1 MDSTTL
7 PPYNGT
13 TDAPYEEIL
22 EWDDATWVLISA
34 FIIFTMQSGFG
45 LLESGCVSS
54 KNQVNIMYKNACDVI
69 FGGLMYWMVGYGLQ
83 FGDWDHGARAFCGV
97 GRFAVDVDNDLE
109 MGDVFVSYVFQLS
122 FACTAT
128 TIVSGA
134 MAERVKLP
142 AYIIYA
148 FFNPAVAYAIPAHWV
163 WDGYGW
169 LSKLGVVDIA
179 GSGVVH
185 LCGGAAALVAAI
197 VLGPRKG
204 RFDNGTGSAPVGN
217 GLNMIL
223 GTFILWWGWL
233 GFNCGST
240 FGVQGGL
247 WKLAGKSAV
256 TTLNASMGGGVA
268 GIIITLIS
276 NRGKFGVSDLCNSVL
291 GALVGITA
299 SCAVVRPWE
308 SIVIGFIGGALA
320 VGSTRLLDRLKI
332 DDPVGAVS
340 VHGISGIWGLLA
352 VGIFMGEDN
361 LSGLNKGNV
370 GLIHGG
376 GGYSLG
382 IQAAAALSIIGW
394 SSVTTFLVCVII
406 RFTIGLRMSEEQEEL
421 GADVTEHMIDQF
433 NSLVVQ
439 KDNLD
444 RLVVRRRSA
453 YGETVPVGEG
463 EQLDVQFDETTTSNS
478 LRNRKVALPTSADL
492 GESGKPAN
500 TVNGE
505 TKVFVVGDE
514 TSQQL

>member
-1 MDSTTL
+1 
-7 PPYNGT
+7 
-13 TDAPYEEIL
+13 
-22 EWDDATWVLISA
+22 
-34 FIIFTMQSGFG
+34 
-45 LLESGCVSS
+45 
-54 KNQVNIMYKNACDVI
+54 
-69 FGGLMYWMVGYGLQ
+69 
-83 FGDWDHGARAFCGV
+83 
-97 GRFAVDVDNDLE
+97 
-109 MGDVFVSYVFQLS
+109 
-122 FACTAT
+122 
-128 TIVSGA
+128 
-134 MAERVKLP
+134 
-142 AYIIYA
+142 
-148 FFNPAVAYAIPAHWV
+148 
-163 WDGYGW
+163 
-169 LSKLGVVDIA
+169 
-179 GSGVVH
+179 
-185 LCGGAAALVAAI
+185 
-197 VLGPRKG
+197 
-204 RFDNGTGSAPVGN
+204 
-217 GLNMIL
+217 
-223 GTFILWWGWL
+223 
-233 GFNCGST
+233 
-240 FGVQGGL
+240 
-247 WKLAGKSAV
+247 
-256 TTLNASMGGGVA
+256 MGGGVA

-478 LRNRKVALPTSADL
+478 LRNRKVALPTS
-492 GESGKPAN
+492 GESGKSAN